1 MLRRS
6 DRALLNAKETGRN
19 CVVQLGSGSTAAPE
33 KRKTGWFGGRKSHD
47 DVLAEQYLVSEVPL
61 KVSIEKLR
69 GFISDHHGEV
79 VRVDPQY
86 VELKLGEDGGVP
98 NRRSTDRGVRMVMQ
112 ITLSEE
118 HIQTTRPMTGQRG
131 GIDRTKLHALVR
143 LQRSRDRRRKGAEQQ
158 ALELLISFR
167 AYLMAT
173 EDESP
178 PPKPEENNF
187 VKKTVSLLR
196 PWRKE
201 S

>member
-1 MLRRS
+1 MLRRA
-6 DRALLNAKETGRN
+6 DRALLNAKESGRN
-19 CVVQLGSGSTAAPE
+19 CVVQLGSGSVNAPE
-33 KRKTGWFGGRKSHD
+33 KRKSSWFGGRKSHD
-47 DVLAEQYLVSEVPL
+47 DVLAEQFLVSEVPL

-79 VRVDPQY
+79 VRVEPHY

-118 HIQTTRPMTGQRG
+118 HVQTIRPGSGMRG
-131 GIDRTKLHALVR
+131 GIDRTKLHACVR
-143 LQRSRDRRRKGAEQQ
+143 LQRSRDRRLKGAEEQ
-158 ALELLISFR
+158 ARELLISFR

-173 EDESP
+173 EDEA
-178 PPKPEENNF
+178 PPKTAEENNF
-187 VKKTVSLLR
+187 VKKTVGLLR
-196 PWRKE
+196 PWRRE